1 MAKLEREEGEFVRNM
16 LALTLTYLK
25 AENDKTILEETL
37 VTMIEYIEDEMRRL
51 GLENVSGPSEGGE

>member
-25 AENDKTILEETL
+25 AENDKTILEQTL
-37 VTMIEYIEDEMRRL
+37 MTMIEYIEEEMRRL
-51 GLENVSGPSEGGE
+51 GLENVSGPSEGE